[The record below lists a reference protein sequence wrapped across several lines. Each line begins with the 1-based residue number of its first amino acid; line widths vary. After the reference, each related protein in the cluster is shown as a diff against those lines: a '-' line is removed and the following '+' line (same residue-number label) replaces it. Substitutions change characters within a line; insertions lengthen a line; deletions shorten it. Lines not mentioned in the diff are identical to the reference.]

1 MAAMLGK
8 TQEKKG
14 KTAIVTGASRG
25 IGRAIA
31 MALGIAGWNVA
42 VNFATDQTAAEKVV
56 VDLLQAGVNA
66 AAIQADVSQERDV
79 LLLFE
84 TAERE
89 LGPIGALVNN
99 AGVTGGLT
107 RVEHLSADA
116 IDLTLAVNVKGVML
130 CTREALKRM
139 SLRNGGPGGAI
150 VNISSLAARIGGA
163 GEWVHYAAAKGAVNS
178 FTIGAAREVATEGI
192 RINCVS
198 PGLIETELHARNG
211 VPDRLDRL
219 KNTIPMERAGTAEE
233 VAAAVSWLLS
243 DSAAYITGTILEVG
257 GGR

>member
-1 MAAMLGK
+1 
-8 TQEKKG
+8 
-14 KTAIVTGASRG
+14 
-25 IGRAIA
+25 
-31 MALGIAGWNVA
+31 
-42 VNFATDQTAAEKVV
+42 
-56 VDLLQAGVNA
+56 
-66 AAIQADVSQERDV
+66 
-79 LLLFE
+79 
-84 TAERE
+84 
-89 LGPIGALVNN
+89 
-99 AGVTGGLT
+99 
-107 RVEHLSADA
+107 LSADA

-243 DSAAYITGTILEVG
+243 DSAAYITGTIMEVG